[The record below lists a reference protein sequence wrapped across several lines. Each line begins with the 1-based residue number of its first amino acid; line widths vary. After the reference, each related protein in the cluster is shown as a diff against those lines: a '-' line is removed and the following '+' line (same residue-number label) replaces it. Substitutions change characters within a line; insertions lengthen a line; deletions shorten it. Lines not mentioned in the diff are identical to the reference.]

1 MLKKMLKLKK
11 GLLVSAFWQVQ
22 ICETDKYKIAFTT
35 PFGNYEWNVMPFVF
49 RMPLVNSKTLWIISS
64 IPSVISPL
72 FILMMSLSISIPL
85 MNVGNIYIHVLIS
98 SNIMVL
104 LSLQR
109 KLNYFKQRF
118 VSLADISEGQIVP
131 LTNPFNL
138 LINFLMSLLIKR
150 SYKDSLGF

>member
-1 MLKKMLKLKK
+1 MLKLKK
-11 GLLVSAFWQVQ
+11 GLLVSGFWQVQ
-22 ICETDKYKIAFTT
+22 ICETDKYKTAFTT
-35 PFGNYEWNVMPFVF
+35 PFGHYEWNVMPFVF
-49 RMPLVNSKTLWIISS
+49 RMPPVNSRTLWIISS

-85 MNVGNIYIHVLIS
+85 MNIGNIYINVLIS
-98 SNIMVL
+98 SNIVVL
-104 LSLQR
+104 LSLQ
-109 KLNYFKQRF
+109 KKKNLNYFKQRF

-131 LTNPFNL
+131 LIEPFNL